1 MPDRGL
7 CTIISGNGVKDS
19 ALSRW
24 NQRTIQGG
32 AEKTLSR
39 GFKSIDELCNNLN
52 LGDVIKE
59 DAKILFKK
67 VDDQKVLK
75 GRGHTAIVSSCVFIA
90 CRKKNNPRSIREI
103 STALN
108 VERKE
113 ILKCYSIIK
122 KIAPSVHTNKSA
134 SEYSKRYALE
144 LNFSE
149 QANRIAQVIAE
160 KAIEKGL
167 VTGKSPL
174 SVASAAVYL
183 IGQLSGD
190 NRSYTEVSEVSTMK
204 VVTIKN
210 CCKSL
215 YCYISELLEGIQLPP
230 GWSLSNL
237 DNDKDR

>member
-1 MPDRGL
+1 M
-7 CTIISGNGVKDS
+7 
-19 ALSRW
+19 
-24 NQRTIQGG
+24 
-32 AEKTLSR
+32 
-39 GFKSIDELCNNLN
+39 
-52 LGDVIKE
+52 
-59 DAKILFKK
+59 
-67 VDDQKVLK
+67 
-75 GRGHTAIVSSCVFIA
+75 
-90 CRKKNNPRSIREI
+90 
-103 STALN
+103 
-108 VERKE
+108 
-113 ILKCYSIIK
+113 
-122 KIAPSVHTNKSA
+122 
-134 SEYSKRYALE
+134 
-144 LNFSE
+144 
-149 QANRIAQVIAE
+149 IAE